1 MNCAKPFMLNGSAF
15 GCGQCTPC
23 RINRRRIWAHRI
35 ILESYQHEANSF
47 VTLTFSDPQLPI
59 DLSVSPRTVS
69 LFIKR
74 LRKMLDHPVR
84 YFAVGEYGDQTG
96 RPHYH
101 LALFGY
107 PQCLRG
113 RTDLRRQVC
122 CEVCST
128 IARAWTNPQTREPY
142 GAIEVAPLEPGSAEY
157 VAGYTVKKW
166 TRDDDPRLEGRLPE
180 FARMSL
186 RPAIGL
192 FAMHDV
198 ASALMGLDQL
208 NERYI
213 DVPLALS
220 HGTKKLPLG
229 RFLRRKLRTFIGR
242 AETTP
247 PAILEAQKLELSPML
262 EAAKA
267 NTPKSLHRVPGL
279 LQTATQT
286 EIINAG
292 EGRRIQL
299 EARQHRNRKKRI

>member
-35 ILESYQHEANSF
+35 MLESYQHAESSF
-47 VTLTFSDPQLPI
+47 VTLTFSDAQLPA
-59 DLSVSPRTVS
+59 DLSVTPRTIS

-74 LRKMLDHPVR
+74 LRKMLGTPVR
-84 YFAVGEYGDQTG
+84 YFAVGEYGDQSG

-107 PQCLRG
+107 PKCQRG
-113 RTDLRRQVC
+113 RTDFRRQVC

-128 IARAWTNPQTREPY
+128 IARCWTDPQTGEPY
-142 GAIEVAPLEPGSAEY
+142 GTVEVAPLEPGSANY

-192 FAMHDV
+192 FAMDDI
-198 ASALMGLDQL
+198 ASDLMSLQSYDD
-208 NERYI
+208 RYI

-220 HGTKKLPLG
+220 HGQKQMPLG
-229 RFLRRKLRTFIGR
+229 RFLRRKLRERLGR
-242 AETTP
+242 SPNTP
-247 PAILEAQKLELSPML
+247 EAVINAQKEELLPMR

-267 NTPKSLHRVPGL
+267 HTPKSLHRITGIL
-279 LQTATQT
+279 ETQT
-286 EIINAG
+286 REEIIKAG

-299 EARQHRNRKKRI
+299 NAREHRNRKRNI